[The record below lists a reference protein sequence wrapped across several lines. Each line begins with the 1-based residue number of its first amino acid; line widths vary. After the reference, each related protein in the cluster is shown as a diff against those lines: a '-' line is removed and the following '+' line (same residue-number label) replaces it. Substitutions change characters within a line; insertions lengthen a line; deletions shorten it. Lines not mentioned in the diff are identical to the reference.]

1 MVAITSALAEGT
13 PQKYI
18 CAALVVVLSA
28 LMISRVHF
36 RSMKDLK
43 MNRRT
48 LAFTGV
54 LATMAIVV
62 AARFNNSSVL
72 IFLIVCYIALG
83 LAEELRFLHQ
93 RRVAARAERA
103 RAGEQVSDAVVLA
116 ELGVEK

>member
-1 MVAITSALAEGT
+1 
-13 PQKYI
+13 
-18 CAALVVVLSA
+18 
-28 LMISRVHF
+28 
-36 RSMKDLK
+36 
-43 MNRRT
+43 
-48 LAFTGV
+48 
-54 LATMAIVV
+54 MAIYDLEEKDYRVSDARFAVV